1 MTNNILTKQG
11 YFSEYYSLYTEEK
24 YQYQIWMKLESRLM
38 EKYGV
43 QRYETIEA
51 FTAIF
56 KSSVATY
63 ASVPE
68 NFIFVPSFIFC
79 LSTSLS
85 DQNKPS

>member
-1 MTNNILTKQG
+1 MLRFRDWAICFASSVLPVPGSPFTSSG
-11 YFSEYYSLYTEEK
+11 R
-24 YQYQIWMKLESRLM
+24 SR
-38 EKYGV
+38 V
-43 QRYETIEA
+43 IEA

-68 NFIFVPSFIFC
+68 NFIFVPSLFFF

-85 DQNKPS
+85 NQNKPSRPGITWGDNSV